1 MRKAPRRSPGRPRV
15 SLRMS
20 RVPRKWRHRLE
31 PLETRK
37 RRPHG
42 IPGLWTRARRLLWS
56 WGLWLTLAAASL
68 YVDRWWTAVSL
79 ALVALVA
86 YLIAPQEQPPA
97 YGLDH
102 ETTVNSAAFLPSV
115 VGLTGRPM
123 IDGNRVRLLNNG
135 DAFYPAMLSA
145 VREAAASVTIE
156 AYIYWEGRI
165 GMEFAVALADRARNG
180 VSVKIL
186 LDAVGSSTIGTEI
199 LQVLE
204 SGGCELAW
212 FNPIRPW
219 SLGRFNYRT
228 HRKTLVIDGRRGFT
242 GGAGIADH
250 WAGHAEDPEHWRD
263 MQIEIEGPG
272 IVPLQTGFAQ
282 NWLQTTREL
291 VSGPRFFPLIPT
303 AGDVA
308 IHGMLSS
315 PSVGAS
321 AARLVYYFAI
331 ICARKSILIANPYFI
346 PDQTAIDALVEAHR
360 RGVDVR
366 ITVSGRFNDNWLA
379 RHNSMGLFG
388 PLLRAGLAVF
398 EYDRTMLHHK
408 TMVVDGRW
416 ATIGTTNFD
425 NRSFAFNEESN
436 IAFTDPALVA
446 ELEETHHADEA
457 VSTRLTL
464 EAWQRRGMVQ
474 QGREFLA
481 SFLQDQV

>member
-1 MRKAPRRSPGRPRV
+1 MRVTRRRSPAQPRV
-15 SLRMS
+15 RLRMS

-56 WGLWLTLAAASL
+56 WGLWLALAAVSL
-68 YVDRWWTAVSL
+68 YVDRWWTAVSFTLVSL
-79 ALVALVA
+79 AA
-86 YLIAPQEQPPA
+86 YLIAPYEQPPA

-102 ETTVNSAAFLPSV
+102 DTTINSPAFLPSV
-115 VGLTGRPM
+115 AGLTGMPM
-123 IDGNRVRLLNNG
+123 LDGNRVRLLNNG
-135 DAFYPAMLSA
+135 DEFYPAMLNA
-145 VREAAASVTIE
+145 VRAATESITIE
-156 AYIYWEGRI
+156 AYIYWKGRI
-165 GMEFAVALADRARNG
+165 GLEFAVALADRARSG

-199 LQVLE
+199 LQILE

-212 FNPIRPW
+212 FNPIRPV

-228 HRKTLVIDGRRGFT
+228 HRKTLVIDGRFGFT
-242 GGAGIADH
+242 GGAGIADQ
-250 WAGHAEDPEHWRD
+250 WTGNAEDPQHWRD
-263 MQIEIEGPG
+263 MQIEIDGPG

-291 VSGPRFFPLIPT
+291 VSGPRFFPTIERR
-303 AGDVA
+303 GDVSV
-308 IHGMLSS
+308 HGMLSS
-315 PSVGAS
+315 PSAGAS
-321 AARLVYYFAI
+321 AARIIYYFAI

-346 PDQTAIDALVEAHR
+346 PDQTAIDALVEARR

-366 ITVSGRFNDNWLA
+366 VTVSGRFNDNWLA
-379 RHNSMGLFG
+379 RHNSTRLFG
-388 PLLRAGLAVF
+388 PLLRAGIAVF
-398 EYDRTMLHHK
+398 EYNRTMLHHK

-436 IAFTDPALVA
+436 ISFTDPALVA
-446 ELEETHHADEA
+446 ELEATYHADEA
-457 VSTRLTL
+457 LSIRQTL
-464 EAWQRRGMVQ
+464 ASWQRRGVIQ
-474 QGREFLA
+474 QSRELVA

>member
-1 MRKAPRRSPGRPRV
+1 LPV
-15 SLRMS
+15 S
-20 RVPRKWRHRLE
+20 RVPREWRHRLE

-37 RRPHG
+37 RRPRG
-42 IPGLWTRARRLLWS
+42 IPGLWTRARRLFWS
-56 WGLWLTLAAASL
+56 WGLWLALAAVAL
-68 YVDRWWTAVSL
+68 YADREWTAVSFTI
-79 ALVALVA
+79 VALIA
-86 YLIAPQEQPPA
+86 YLIAPHEQPPA

-102 ETTVNSAAFLPSV
+102 ETTINSPAFLPSV
-115 VGLTGRPM
+115 VGLTGQPM

-135 DAFYPAMLSA
+135 DQFYPAMLNA
-145 VREAAASVTIE
+145 VRAAAASITIE
-156 AYIYWEGRI
+156 AYIYWKGRV
-165 GMEFAVALADRARNG
+165 GLEFAAALAERARSG

-199 LQVLE
+199 LQILE

-212 FNPIRPW
+212 FNPIRPFTV
-219 SLGRFNYRT
+219 GRFNYRT
-228 HRKTLVIDGRRGFT
+228 HRKTLVIDGRLGFT

-250 WAGHAEDPEHWRD
+250 WTGNAENPEHWRD

-291 VSGPRFFPLIPT
+291 VSGPRFFPLNPA

-315 PSVGAS
+315 PSAGAS
-321 AARLVYYFAI
+321 AARIIYYFAI

-346 PDQTAIDALVEAHR
+346 PDQTAIDALIEARR

-366 ITVSGRFNDNWLA
+366 VTVSGRFNDNWLA
-379 RHNSMGLFG
+379 RHNSIRLCG
-388 PLLRAGLAVF
+388 PLLRAGIAIF

-436 IAFTDPALVA
+436 ISFTDPALVA
-446 ELEETHHADEA
+446 DLEGTYHADEA

-464 EAWQRRGMVQ
+464 EVWRRRGLVQ
-474 QGREFLA
+474 QSREVLA
-481 SFLQDQV
+481 SFLQEQV